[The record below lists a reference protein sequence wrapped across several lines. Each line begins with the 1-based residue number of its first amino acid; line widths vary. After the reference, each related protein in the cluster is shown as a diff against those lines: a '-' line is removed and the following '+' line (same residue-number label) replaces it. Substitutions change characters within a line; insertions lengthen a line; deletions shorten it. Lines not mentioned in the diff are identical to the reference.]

1 MSVTKVWESR
11 ITCKTETINFGFGDI
26 YRYRDLL
33 FLFVKRDFIAFY
45 KQTIL
50 GPLWFFIQP
59 LLMTLTYVF
68 IFGRVANLSSDGSSY
83 LLFYLCGI
91 ITWTYFSD
99 AVNQTSTT
107 FTKNA
112 QLFGKVYFPR
122 IIAPLAVVITN
133 LLKLSI
139 QLCLFGFIL
148 VIYLVKGEQVEPNIT
163 ILAYPLLVL
172 VMGMLGLGI
181 GLLVSSL
188 TTKYRDLQFLIQFS
202 VQLLMY
208 ASTLIFPLSSLEGK
222 FRLIILCNPMSSI
235 IETSRFMFLGTGSIP
250 YYALLYTAVVSIV
263 LFFFGIFVFNRTEK
277 NFMDSV

>member
-122 IIAPLAVVITN
+122 IIMPITSVVSN
-133 LLKLSI
+133 LIKFGI
-139 QLCLFGFIL
+139 QLAIFIGFY
-148 VIYLVKGEQVEPNIT
+148 IYYLN
-163 ILAYPLLVL
+163 
-172 VMGMLGLGI
+172 
-181 GLLVSSL
+181 
-188 TTKYRDLQFLIQFS
+188 
-202 VQLLMY
+202 
-208 ASTLIFPLSSLEGK
+208 
-222 FRLIILCNPMSSI
+222 
-235 IETSRFMFLGTGSIP
+235 
-250 YYALLYTAVVSIV
+250 
-263 LFFFGIFVFNRTEK
+263 
-277 NFMDSV
+277 

>member
-1 MSVTKVWESR
+1 MNNANYWESR
-11 ITCKTETINFGFGDI
+11 IDSKTKNINFGFRDV

-68 IFGRVANLSSDGSSY
+68 IFGRVANLSSNGTSY

-122 IIAPLAVVITN
+122 IITPLAVVITN
-133 LLKLSI
+133 LLKLVI
-139 QLCLFGFIL
+139 QLCLFSVIL
-148 VIYLVKGEQVEPNIT
+148 VVYLVKGEQVQPNLT
-163 ILAYPLLVL
+163 VLAYPLLVL
-172 VMGMLGLGI
+172 IMGMLGLGM

-222 FRLIILCNPMSSI
+222 FRLVILCNPMSSI

-250 YYALLYTAVVSIV
+250 YYALLYTTILSLV
-263 LFFFGIFVFNRTEK
+263 LFFFGIMVFNRTEK